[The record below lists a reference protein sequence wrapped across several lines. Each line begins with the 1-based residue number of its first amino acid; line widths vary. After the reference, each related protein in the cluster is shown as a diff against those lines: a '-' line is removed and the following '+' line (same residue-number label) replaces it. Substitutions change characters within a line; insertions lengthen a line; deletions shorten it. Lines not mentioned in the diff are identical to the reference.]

1 MSPRNLHNV
10 LLKRH
15 FSNCW
20 KTKLHETNPS
30 AFYYH
35 RFYSSEQRTVSE
47 SILSIWE
54 ALLDEWHS
62 FSPKPAT
69 TSCVTLRKKK
79 SCWNQIHT
87 ECTLL
92 FESSSC
98 CSVVWFNIT
107 WCSFNRKNE
116 WIVTNRTKMGCLTGD
131 WSIDNEFAHPRVSP
145 QAWDGCRLRGLAN
158 SFGGKP
164 LLGRGLF
171 VLRAVFHRNFTKQQH
186 QRVRRSVGHD
196 YAVQFQQC
204 LYMGNW
210 ILLNRG
216 QRTKELQRV

>member
-79 SCWNQIHT
+79 
-87 ECTLL
+87 
-92 FESSSC
+92 
-98 CSVVWFNIT
+98 
-107 WCSFNRKNE
+107 
-116 WIVTNRTKMGCLTGD
+116 
-131 WSIDNEFAHPRVSP
+131 
-145 QAWDGCRLRGLAN
+145 
-158 SFGGKP
+158 
-164 LLGRGLF
+164 
-171 VLRAVFHRNFTKQQH
+171 
-186 QRVRRSVGHD
+186 
-196 YAVQFQQC
+196 
-204 LYMGNW
+204 
-210 ILLNRG
+210 ILLKPNTHRMHFTFRVI
-216 QRTKELQRV
+216 QLLQCCVVQYYMMFIQPKKWMDRNQQNEDGMSHGRLIYW